1 MLGGVGAQQRA
12 AQAGVL
18 VDAGG
23 VVGTAAVAEG
33 DFAALEVAGE
43 FGPFGVGGDAV
54 LSGRPQ
60 GPAAGC

>member
-43 FGPFGVGGDAV
+43 LGPFGVGGDAV
-54 LSGRPQ
+54 LSGS
-60 GPAAGC
+60 AAGPGGG